1 MTTPSGDQ
9 LTVIFDGAST
19 LDSSIRRRLGASGR
33 TAWVACQATEPSERG
48 GRLCERALVAITAEG
63 DVDTGW
69 RALARALSA
78 ASGRRWPFRI
88 GTLPILCPLLS
99 IAYGGVAPLLR
110 QLPGVAPWCD
120 QHPEDCMV
128 ST

>member
-1 MTTPSGDQ
+1 MTTSSPDQ
-9 LTVIFDGAST
+9 LTVIFDGASA
-19 LDSSIRRRLGASGR
+19 LDSAIRQRLDAPGR
-33 TAWVACQATEPSERG
+33 IAWVACQATEPDARG

-78 ASGRRWPFRI
+78 ATGAAWPYRI

-99 IAYGGVAPLLR
+99 LAYGAVAPLLR
-110 QLPGVAPWCD
+110 RLPGVATWCAR
-120 QHPEDCMV
+120 HPEECRRRG
-128 ST
+128 

>member
-9 LTVIFDGAST
+9 LTVIFDGASA
-19 LDSSIRRRLGASGR
+19 LDSALRRRLDAPGR
-33 TAWVACQATEPSERG
+33 IAWVPCQATKPDARG
-48 GRLCERALVAITAEG
+48 GRLCERTLVAITASG

-78 ASGRRWPFRI
+78 TTGSRWPFRI

-99 IAYGGVAPLLR
+99 LVFGAIAPLLR
-110 QLPGVAPWCD
+110 RLPGVTTWCE
-120 QHPEDCMV
+120 QHPEDCRPHG
-128 ST
+128 